1 VNFFICPASPRTY
14 APVIDVE
21 RSQMRDACG
30 ATLPL
35 MRTERAETVNTSQA
49 THTSQATQEI
59 SGKSHLRLKEGISIY
74 RTPIGLRCGTARS
87 SFAIPEKGY
96 VRALEILSGSH
107 GDEIDIAESCGMT
120 ADEYRELIWHL
131 EEHEFLETSPSI
143 LSVTTR
149 FQSVAK
155 HKRRDILP
163 DASFSQ
169 LQKRVAPELSHTR
182 LLPGV
187 NDSGASIINARQNV
201 RIEIYGSD
209 RIATLLY
216 GILLS
221 SGVTYTHFALGT
233 RSHDPLI
240 IDTDLSAGFI
250 RSTDVGQSYRQRM
263 EDLGKELS
271 LFPIERLEN
280 AQELDGEPPERY
292 IKIHVGAMDTHLLS
306 QWMSAGQ
313 EHIVISPPD
322 GGKCVIGPLVQP
334 GKTPCT
340 RCRNISIE
348 EVIGSPS
355 VTADKVLIGDRP
367 DNQEMPVFV
376 AHYLA
381 GLIASFILQRIDSNT
396 SDLMGAYME
405 VDSLALSASSL
416 IPVSRNPACGCH
428 WL

>member
-1 VNFFICPASPRTY
+1 M
-14 APVIDVE
+14 IDVE
-21 RSQMRDACG
+21 RSQVEIARG
-30 ATLPL
+30 ATLPP
-35 MRTERAETVNTSQA
+35 MT
-49 THTSQATQEI
+49 THTLHTI
-59 SGKSHLRLKEGISIY
+59 SSKSHLRLKEGISIY

-87 SFAIPEKGY
+87 SFVIPEKGY
-96 VRALEILSGSH
+96 VRALEILSTSNV
-107 GDEIDIAESCGMT
+107 DAIDIPSACGITAE
-120 ADEYRELIWHL
+120 DYRELIWNL

-155 HKRRDILP
+155 HQRRDILP
-163 DASFSQ
+163 DAAFSQ

-187 NDSGASIINARQNV
+187 HDAGVSIINARQNV
-201 RIEIYGSD
+201 RVEIYGSN

-233 RSHDPLI
+233 RSQDPLI

-250 RSTDVGQSYRQRM
+250 RSTDVGQSYKQRM

-271 LFPIERLEN
+271 LFPIERLES
-280 AQELDGEPPERY
+280 AQELDGGPPERY
-292 IKIHVGAMDTHLLS
+292 IKIHIGAMDPQLLS
-306 QWMSAGQ
+306 RWMSAGQ
-313 EHIVISPPD
+313 EHLVITPPD

-340 RCRNISIE
+340 RCRNISIN
-348 EVIGSPS
+348 EVVGSAS
-355 VTADKVLIGDRP
+355 VIADKVLIGERP

-381 GLIASFILQRIDSNT
+381 GLIASFILQRIDENR
-396 SDLMGAYME
+396 SDLTGAYMA
-405 VDSLALSASSL
+405 VDSLALSESSL
-416 IPVSRNPACGCH
+416 ISVARNPACGCH

>member
-1 VNFFICPASPRTY
+1 
-14 APVIDVE
+14 VIDVE
-21 RSQMRDACG
+21 RSQVRIACG
-30 ATLPL
+30 ATLPP
-35 MRTERAETVNTSQA
+35 MTTHTSQA
-49 THTSQATQEI
+49 THTSQQIT
-59 SGKSHLRLKEGISIY
+59 GKSHLRLKEGISIY

-96 VRALEILSGSH
+96 VRALEILSGS
-107 GDEIDIAESCGMT
+107 GSDESNIATSCGIS
-120 ADEYRELIWHL
+120 ADDYRELMWNL

-163 DASFSQ
+163 DAAFAQ
-169 LQKRVAPELSHTR
+169 LQKRVAPELSYTR

-187 NDSGASIINARQNV
+187 HDSGASIINARQNARV
-201 RIEIYGSD
+201 EIYGSD

-233 RSHDPLI
+233 RSQDPLI
-240 IDTDLSAGFI
+240 VDTDLSAGFI

-271 LFPIERLEN
+271 LFPIERLES
-280 AQELDGEPPERY
+280 AQELEGEPPESY
-292 IKIHVGAMDTHLLS
+292 LKIHIGAMDPQLLS
-306 QWMSAGQ
+306 QWMSVGQ

-322 GGKCVIGPLVQP
+322 GGKYVIGPLVQP
-334 GKTPCT
+334 GETPCT
-340 RCRNISIE
+340 RCRNISID

-355 VTADKVLIGDRP
+355 VTADKVLIGQHSEF
-367 DNQEMPVFV
+367 QEMPVFV

-381 GLIASFILQRIDSNT
+381 GLIASFILQRIDQGK
-396 SDLMGAYME
+396 SDLAGAYMA
-405 VDSLALSASSL
+405 VDSLALRESSL
-416 IPVSRNPACGCH
+416 IPVARNPACGCH

>member
-1 VNFFICPASPRTY
+1 MT
-14 APVIDVE
+14 
-21 RSQMRDACG
+21 
-30 ATLPL
+30 
-35 MRTERAETVNTSQA
+35 TEITKTM
-49 THTSQATQEI
+49 QATQLEHAPQEI
-59 SGKSHLRLKEGISIY
+59 YGKSHLRLKEGISIY
-74 RTPIGLRCGTARS
+74 RTPVGLRCGTARS

-96 VRALEILSGSH
+96 VRALEILSGIGN
-107 GDEIDIAESCGMT
+107 GDTDIPMTCGIS
-120 ADEYRELIWHL
+120 ADDFRELMWTL

-163 DASFSQ
+163 DAAFSQ

-187 NDSGASIINARQNV
+187 QDSGVSIINARQNV
-201 RIEIYGSD
+201 RVEIYGSD

-233 RSHDPLI
+233 RSHEPLI
-240 IDTDLSAGFI
+240 VDTDLSAGFI
-250 RSTDVGQSYRQRM
+250 RSTDVGQSYKQRI

-292 IKIHVGAMDTHLLS
+292 IKIHIGAMDPHLLA
-306 QWMSAGQ
+306 QWMSAEQ

-348 EVIGSPS
+348 EVVGSPS

-367 DNQEMPVFV
+367 QNEEMPVFV

-381 GLIASFILQRIDSNT
+381 GLIASFILQRIDSNE
-396 SDLMGAYME
+396 SDLTGAYMA
-405 VDSLALSASSL
+405 VDSLALSESSL
-416 IPVSRNPACGCH
+416 IPISRNPACGCH

>member
-1 VNFFICPASPRTY
+1 
-14 APVIDVE
+14 VIDVE

-233 RSHDPLI
+233 RLHDPLI

-348 EVIGSPS
+348 EVDGSPS

-381 GLIASFILQRIDSNT
+381 GLIASFILQRIDSST
-396 SDLMGAYME
+396 SDLTGAYME

>member
-1 VNFFICPASPRTY
+1 
-14 APVIDVE
+14 VIDVE
-21 RSQMRDACG
+21 YVQVLPIRG
-30 ATLPL
+30 ATLPP
-35 MRTERAETVNTSQA
+35 MT
-49 THTSQATQEI
+49 THTSHTSHTSQEI
-59 SGKSHLRLKEGISIY
+59 TSKSHLRLKEGINIY

-96 VRALEILSGSH
+96 VRALEILSSSNS
-107 GDEIDIAESCGMT
+107 DEIDIAESCGIS
-120 ADEYRELIWHL
+120 ADEYRELMWNL

-149 FQSVAK
+149 FQSIAK

-163 DASFSQ
+163 DAAFSQ

-187 NDSGASIINARQNV
+187 CDSGASIINARQNV
-201 RIEIYGSD
+201 RVEIYGSD

-250 RSTDVGQSYRQRM
+250 RSTDVGQSYKQRM

-271 LFPIERLEN
+271 LFPIERLES
-280 AQELDGEPPERY
+280 AQELDGELPERH
-292 IKIHVGAMDTHLLS
+292 IKIHIGAMDTQLLS

-313 EHIVISPPD
+313 EHLVITPPD

-340 RCRNISIE
+340 RCRNISID
-348 EVIGSPS
+348 EVVGSPS
-355 VTADKVLIGDRP
+355 VTSNKVLIGERP
-367 DNQEMPVFV
+367 EHEEMPVFV

-381 GLIASFILQRIDSNT
+381 GLIASFILQCIDSSK
-396 SDLMGAYME
+396 SDLTGAYMT
-405 VDSLALSASSL
+405 VDSLALSKSSL
-416 IPVSRNPACGCH
+416 IPVARNPACGCH

>member
-1 VNFFICPASPRTY
+1 M
-14 APVIDVE
+14 IDVD
-21 RSQMRDACG
+21 RWQVRDVSG

-35 MRTERAETVNTSQA
+35 MTTEITKTM
-49 THTSQATQEI
+49 QATQLERTSQEI
-59 SGKSHLRLKEGISIY
+59 YSKSHLRLKEGISIY
-74 RTPIGLRCGTARS
+74 RTPVGLRCGTARS

-96 VRALEILSGSH
+96 VRALEILSGIGN
-107 GDEIDIAESCGMT
+107 GDTDIPMTCGIS
-120 ADEYRELIWHL
+120 ADDFRELMWNL

-163 DASFSQ
+163 DAAFSQ
-169 LQKRVAPELSHTR
+169 LQKRVAPELSHAR

-187 NDSGASIINARQNV
+187 HDSGASIINARQNV
-201 RIEIYGSD
+201 RVEIYGSD

-216 GILLS
+216 GILLA

-233 RSHDPLI
+233 RAHDPLI

-250 RSTDVGQSYRQRM
+250 RSTDVGQSYKQRM

-271 LFPIERLEN
+271 LFPIERLES

-292 IKIHVGAMDTHLLS
+292 IKIHIGAMDPQLLS
-306 QWMSAGQ
+306 QWMSASQ
-313 EHIVISPPD
+313 EHLVITPPD

-348 EVIGSPS
+348 EIVGSPS

-367 DNQEMPVFV
+367 ENQEMPVFV

-381 GLIASFILQRIDSNT
+381 GLIASFILQRIDASK
-396 SDLMGAYME
+396 SDLTGAYME

>member
-1 VNFFICPASPRTY
+1 
-14 APVIDVE
+14 
-21 RSQMRDACG
+21 MR
-30 ATLPL
+30 L
-35 MRTERAETVNTSQA
+35 
-49 THTSQATQEI
+49 I
-59 SGKSHLRLKEGISIY
+59 FLRLVESQWRTIASSSGIW
-74 RTPIGLRCGTARS
+74 RS
-87 SFAIPEKGY
+87 TS
-96 VRALEILSGSH
+96 
-107 GDEIDIAESCGMT
+107 
-120 ADEYRELIWHL
+120 
-131 EEHEFLETSPSI
+131 FLETSPSI

-155 HKRRDILP
+155 HQRRDILP
-163 DASFSQ
+163 DAAFSQ

-187 NDSGASIINARQNV
+187 HDAGVSIINARQNV
-201 RIEIYGSD
+201 RVEIYGSD

-233 RSHDPLI
+233 RSQDPLI

-250 RSTDVGQSYRQRM
+250 RSTDVGQSFKQRM

-271 LFPIERLEN
+271 LFPIERLES

-292 IKIHVGAMDTHLLS
+292 IKIHIGAMDPQLLS
-306 QWMSAGQ
+306 RWMSAGQ
-313 EHIVISPPD
+313 EHLVITPPD

-340 RCRNISIE
+340 RCRNISIN
-348 EVIGSPS
+348 EVVGSAS
-355 VTADKVLIGDRP
+355 VIADKVPIGERS

-381 GLIASFILQRIDSNT
+381 GLIASFILQRIDENR
-396 SDLMGAYME
+396 SDLTGAYMA
-405 VDSLALSASSL
+405 VDSLALSESSL
-416 IPVSRNPACGCH
+416 ISVARNPACGCH

>member
-1 VNFFICPASPRTY
+1 MT
-14 APVIDVE
+14 
-21 RSQMRDACG
+21 
-30 ATLPL
+30 
-35 MRTERAETVNTSQA
+35 TETSHVS
-49 THTSQATQEI
+49 HTSQEI
-59 SGKSHLRLKEGISIY
+59 SSKSHLRLKEGISIY

-96 VRALEILSGSH
+96 VRALEILSSSNV
-107 GDEIDIAESCGMT
+107 DVIDIPSACGITAE
-120 ADEYRELIWHL
+120 EYRELMWNL
-131 EEHEFLETSPSI
+131 EEHEFLETSPSV

-163 DASFSQ
+163 DAAFSQ

-187 NDSGASIINARQNV
+187 RDSGASIINARQNV

-233 RSHDPLI
+233 RSQDPLV

-250 RSTDVGQSYRQRM
+250 RSTDVGQSYKQRM

-271 LFPIERLEN
+271 LFPIERLES

-292 IKIHVGAMDTHLLS
+292 IKIHIGAMDPQLLS

-313 EHIVISPPD
+313 EHLVITPPD

-340 RCRNISIE
+340 RCRNIAID
-348 EVIGSPS
+348 EVIGSAS
-355 VTADKVLIGDRP
+355 VVADKVLIGDHP
-367 DNQEMPVFV
+367 DVQEMPVFV
-376 AHYLA
+376 AHYIA
-381 GLIASFILQRIDSNT
+381 GLIASFILQRIDQNK
-396 SDLMGAYME
+396 SDLTGAYMA
-405 VDSLALSASSL
+405 VDSLALSQSSL
-416 IPVSRNPACGCH
+416 MPISRNPACGCH

>member
-1 VNFFICPASPRTY
+1 MT
-14 APVIDVE
+14 
-21 RSQMRDACG
+21 
-30 ATLPL
+30 
-35 MRTERAETVNTSQA
+35 TEITKTM
-49 THTSQATQEI
+49 QATQLERASQEI
-59 SGKSHLRLKEGISIY
+59 YGKSHLRLKEGISIY
-74 RTPIGLRCGTARS
+74 RTPVGLRCGTARS

-96 VRALEILSGSH
+96 VRALEILSGFGS
-107 GDEIDIAESCGMT
+107 GDNDIPTTCGIS
-120 ADEYRELIWHL
+120 ADDFRELMWTL

-163 DASFSQ
+163 DAAFSQ
-169 LQKRVAPELSHTR
+169 LQKRVAPELSHAR

-187 NDSGASIINARQNV
+187 HDSGASIINARQNV
-201 RIEIYGSD
+201 RVEIYGSD

-216 GILLS
+216 GILLA

-233 RSHDPLI
+233 RAHDPLI

-250 RSTDVGQSYRQRM
+250 RSTDVGQSYKQRM

-271 LFPIERLEN
+271 LFPIERLES

-292 IKIHVGAMDTHLLS
+292 IKIHIGAMDPQLLS
-306 QWMSAGQ
+306 QWMSASQ
-313 EHIVISPPD
+313 EHLVITPPD
-322 GGKCVIGPLVQP
+322 GGKCVVGPLVQP

-348 EVIGSPS
+348 EIVGSPS

-367 DNQEMPVFV
+367 ENQEMPVFV
-376 AHYLA
+376 AHFLA
-381 GLIASFILQRIDSNT
+381 GLIASFILQRIDASK
-396 SDLMGAYME
+396 SDLTGAYME

>member
-1 VNFFICPASPRTY
+1 MTTQTSHAS
-14 APVIDVE
+14 
-21 RSQMRDACG
+21 
-30 ATLPL
+30 
-35 MRTERAETVNTSQA
+35 
-49 THTSQATQEI
+49 QEI
-59 SGKSHLRLKEGISIY
+59 TSKSHLRLKEGINIY

-96 VRALEILSGSH
+96 VRALEILSSSS
-107 GDEIDIAESCGMT
+107 DVAIDIPSVCGITAE
-120 ADEYRELIWHL
+120 DYRELMWSL
-131 EEHEFLETSPSI
+131 EEHEFLETSPSV

-163 DASFSQ
+163 DAAFSQ

-187 NDSGASIINARQNV
+187 HDSGASIINARQNV
-201 RIEIYGSD
+201 RVEIYGSD

-233 RSHDPLI
+233 RSQDPLI
-240 IDTDLSAGFI
+240 VDTDLTAGFI
-250 RSTDVGQSYRQRM
+250 RSTDVGQSYKQRM

-271 LFPIERLEN
+271 LFPIERLES
-280 AQELDGEPPERY
+280 AQELDGEPVERY
-292 IKIHVGAMDTHLLS
+292 IKIHIGAMDPQLLS
-306 QWMSAGQ
+306 QWMAAEQ

-340 RCRNISIE
+340 RCRNIAIDD
-348 EVIGSPS
+348 VVGSAS
-355 VTADKVLIGDRP
+355 VTGDKVLVGERP

-381 GLIASFILQRIDSNT
+381 GLTASIILQRIDTNK
-396 SDLMGAYME
+396 SDLTGAYMA
-405 VDSLALSASSL
+405 VDSLALSESSL
-416 IPVSRNPACGCH
+416 IPIARNPACGCH

>member
-1 VNFFICPASPRTY
+1 MT
-14 APVIDVE
+14 
-21 RSQMRDACG
+21 
-30 ATLPL
+30 
-35 MRTERAETVNTSQA
+35 TETTKTAESSQA
-49 THTSQATQEI
+49 SQASHASQTTHTAQEI
-59 SGKSHLRLKEGISIY
+59 SGKSHLRLKAGINIY

-96 VRALEILSGSH
+96 VRALEILSSSN
-107 GDEIDIAESCGMT
+107 GDDLDIAESCGMT
-120 ADEYRELIWHL
+120 ADEYRELVWNL

-163 DASFSQ
+163 DAAFSQ

-187 NDSGASIINARQNV
+187 HDSGASIVNARQNV
-201 RIEIYGSD
+201 RVEIYGSD

-233 RSHDPLI
+233 RSHEPLI
-240 IDTDLSAGFI
+240 VDTDLSAGFI
-250 RSTDVGQSYRQRM
+250 RSTDVGQSYKQRM

-292 IKIHVGAMDTHLLS
+292 IKIHIGAMDPHLLA

-322 GGKCVIGPLVQP
+322 GGKCVIGPFVQP

-348 EVIGSPS
+348 EVVGSPS

-367 DNQEMPVFV
+367 EHQEMPVFV

-396 SDLMGAYME
+396 SDLTGAYMA
-405 VDSLALSASSL
+405 VDSLALSESSL

>member
-233 RSHDPLI
+233 RLHDPLI

-348 EVIGSPS
+348 EVDGSPS

-381 GLIASFILQRIDSNT
+381 GLIASFILQRIDSST
-396 SDLMGAYME
+396 SDLTGAYME

>member
-1 VNFFICPASPRTY
+1 MT
-14 APVIDVE
+14 
-21 RSQMRDACG
+21 
-30 ATLPL
+30 
-35 MRTERAETVNTSQA
+35 
-49 THTSQATQEI
+49 THTLH
-59 SGKSHLRLKEGISIY
+59 KSHLRLKEGISIY

-96 VRALEILSGSH
+96 VRALEILSSNSL
-107 GDEIDIAESCGMT
+107 DAIDIPSVCGITAE
-120 ADEYRELIWHL
+120 DYRELIWNL
-131 EEHEFLETSPSI
+131 EEHEFLETAPSV

-163 DASFSQ
+163 DAAFSQ

-187 NDSGASIINARQNV
+187 HDSGASIINARQNV
-201 RIEIYGSD
+201 RVEIYGSD

-233 RSHDPLI
+233 RSQDPLVV
-240 IDTDLSAGFI
+240 DTDLSAGFI
-250 RSTDVGQSYRQRM
+250 RSTDVGQSYKQRM

-271 LFPIERLEN
+271 LFPIEKLES
-280 AQELDGEPPERY
+280 AQEFDGEPAERY
-292 IKIHVGAMDTHLLS
+292 IKIHIGAMDPQLLS
-306 QWMSAGQ
+306 QWMAAGQ

-340 RCRNISIE
+340 RCRNIAID
-348 EVIGSPS
+348 EVIGSAS
-355 VTADKVLIGDRP
+355 VVANKVLIGERP
-367 DNQEMPVFV
+367 NIQEMPVFL

-381 GLIASFILQRIDSNT
+381 GLIASFILQRIDANT
-396 SDLMGAYME
+396 SDLTGAYMA
-405 VDSLALSASSL
+405 VDSLELSASSL
-416 IPVSRNPACGCH
+416 IPVARNPACGCH

>member
-1 VNFFICPASPRTY
+1 MTTRT
-14 APVIDVE
+14 
-21 RSQMRDACG
+21 S
-30 ATLPL
+30 
-35 MRTERAETVNTSQA
+35 
-49 THTSQATQEI
+49 H
-59 SGKSHLRLKEGISIY
+59 KSHLRLKEGINIY
-74 RTPIGLRCGTARS
+74 RTPTGLRCGTARS
-87 SFAIPEKGY
+87 SFAIPEKGF
-96 VRALEILSGSH
+96 VRALEILSSSS
-107 GDEIDIAESCGMT
+107 DDAIDIPSVCGITAE
-120 ADEYRELIWHL
+120 DYREFIWSL
-131 EEHEFLETSPSI
+131 EEHEFLETSPSV

-149 FQSVAK
+149 FQSIAK

-163 DASFSQ
+163 DAAFSQ

-187 NDSGASIINARQNV
+187 HDSGASIVNTRQNV

-233 RSHDPLI
+233 RSRDPLI

-292 IKIHVGAMDTHLLS
+292 IKIHIGAMDPQLLS

-313 EHIVISPPD
+313 EHIVITPPD
-322 GGKCVIGPLVQP
+322 GGKYVVGPLVQP

-340 RCRNISIE
+340 RCRNIAID
-348 EVIGSPS
+348 EVIGSAS
-355 VTADKVLIGDRP
+355 VIADKVLIGERP
-367 DNQEMPVFV
+367 DNQEPPVFV

-381 GLIASFILQRIDSNT
+381 GLIASIILQRIDANK
-396 SDLMGAYME
+396 SDLTGAYMA
-405 VDSLALSASSL
+405 VDSLALSKSSL
-416 IPVSRNPACGCH
+416 IPVARNPACGCH

>member
-1 VNFFICPASPRTY
+1 MTT
-14 APVIDVE
+14 
-21 RSQMRDACG
+21 Q
-30 ATLPL
+30 
-35 MRTERAETVNTSQA
+35 TSN
-49 THTSQATQEI
+49 
-59 SGKSHLRLKEGISIY
+59 KSHLRLKAGIHIY

-96 VRALEILSGSH
+96 VRALEILSSSS
-107 GDEIDIAESCGMT
+107 DVAIDIPSVCGITAE
-120 ADEYRELIWHL
+120 DYRELMWSL
-131 EEHEFLETSPSI
+131 EEHEFLETSPSV

-163 DASFSQ
+163 DAAFSQ

-187 NDSGASIINARQNV
+187 HDSGASIINARQNV
-201 RIEIYGSD
+201 RVEIYGSD

-233 RSHDPLI
+233 RSQDPLI
-240 IDTDLSAGFI
+240 IDTDLTAGFI
-250 RSTDVGQSYRQRM
+250 RSTDVGQSYKQRM

-271 LFPIERLEN
+271 LFPIERLES
-280 AQELDGEPPERY
+280 AQELDGEPVERY
-292 IKIHVGAMDTHLLS
+292 IKIHIGAMDPQLLS
-306 QWMSAGQ
+306 QWMAAEQ

-340 RCRNISIE
+340 RCRNIAID
-348 EVIGSPS
+348 EVVGSAS
-355 VTADKVLIGDRP
+355 VTADKVLVGERP
-367 DNQEMPVFV
+367 DNQEMPVFM

-381 GLIASFILQRIDSNT
+381 GLTASFILQRIDTNK
-396 SDLMGAYME
+396 SDLTGAYMA
-405 VDSLALSASSL
+405 VDSLALSESSL
-416 IPVSRNPACGCH
+416 IPIARNPACGCH

>member
-233 RSHDPLI
+233 RLHDPLI

-396 SDLMGAYME
+396 SDLTGAYME
-405 VDSLALSASSL
+405 VDSLALSSSSL

>member
-1 VNFFICPASPRTY
+1 MTTQ
-14 APVIDVE
+14 
-21 RSQMRDACG
+21 RS
-30 ATLPL
+30 
-35 MRTERAETVNTSQA
+35 
-49 THTSQATQEI
+49 HTSQEI
-59 SGKSHLRLKEGISIY
+59 TSKSHLRLKEGINIY

-96 VRALEILSGSH
+96 VRALEILSSSNV
-107 GDEIDIAESCGMT
+107 DVIDIPSACGITAE
-120 ADEYRELIWHL
+120 DYRELIWNL
-131 EEHEFLETSPSI
+131 EEHEFLETSLSV

-163 DASFSQ
+163 DAAFSQ
-169 LQKRVAPELSHTR
+169 LQKRVAPELSYTR

-187 NDSGASIINARQNV
+187 HDSGASIVNARQNV

-233 RSHDPLI
+233 RSRDPLI
-240 IDTDLSAGFI
+240 VDTDLSAGFI
-250 RSTDVGQSYRQRM
+250 RSTDVGQSYKQRM

-271 LFPIERLEN
+271 LFPIERLES
-280 AQELDGEPPERY
+280 AQELDDEPPERY
-292 IKIHVGAMDTHLLS
+292 IKIHIGAMDPQILS

-313 EHIVISPPD
+313 EHLVITPPD

-334 GKTPCT
+334 GKSPCT
-340 RCRNISIE
+340 RCRNIAID
-348 EVIGSPS
+348 EVIGSAS
-355 VTADKVLIGDRP
+355 VVADKVLIGDHP
-367 DNQEMPVFV
+367 DVQEMPVFV

-381 GLIASFILQRIDSNT
+381 GLIASFILQRIDQNK
-396 SDLMGAYME
+396 SDLTGAYMA
-405 VDSLALSASSL
+405 VDSLALSESSL
-416 IPVSRNPACGCH
+416 IPVARNPACGCH

>member
-1 VNFFICPASPRTY
+1 MTTQ
-14 APVIDVE
+14 
-21 RSQMRDACG
+21 RS
-30 ATLPL
+30 
-35 MRTERAETVNTSQA
+35 NTSQ
-49 THTSQATQEI
+49 EI
-59 SGKSHLRLKEGISIY
+59 ASKSHLRLKEGINIY
-74 RTPIGLRCGTARS
+74 RTPIGLHCGTARS

-96 VRALEILSGSH
+96 VRALEILSSSQ
-107 GDEIDIAESCGMT
+107 GDEIDIAESCGLT
-120 ADEYRELIWHL
+120 ADEYRELVWNL

-163 DASFSQ
+163 DAAFSQ

-187 NDSGASIINARQNV
+187 HDSGASIINARQNV
-201 RIEIYGSD
+201 RVEIYGSD

-250 RSTDVGQSYRQRM
+250 RSTDVGQSYKQRM

-271 LFPIERLEN
+271 LFPIERLES

-292 IKIHVGAMDTHLLS
+292 IKIQIGAMDPHLLA

-313 EHIVISPPD
+313 EHLVITPPD

-355 VTADKVLIGDRP
+355 VTADKVLIGERSDHH
-367 DNQEMPVFV
+367 EMPVFV

-381 GLIASFILQRIDSNT
+381 GLIASFILQRIDTNK
-396 SDLMGAYME
+396 SDLTGAYMA
-405 VDSLALSASSL
+405 VDSLALSESSL
-416 IPVSRNPACGCH
+416 IPIARNPACGCH

>member
-1 VNFFICPASPRTY
+1 MNFFICPASPRTY

-233 RSHDPLI
+233 RLHDPLI

-348 EVIGSPS
+348 EVDGSPS

>member
-1 VNFFICPASPRTY
+1 MR
-14 APVIDVE
+14 VIDVE
-21 RSQMRDACG
+21 RSQVRIARS

-35 MRTERAETVNTSQA
+35 MT
-49 THTSQATQEI
+49 THTSQTTQEI
-59 SGKSHLRLKEGISIY
+59 TSKSHLRLKEGISIY
-74 RTPIGLRCGTARS
+74 RTLIGLRCGTARS

-96 VRALEILSGSH
+96 VRALEILSSSNV
-107 GDEIDIAESCGMT
+107 DLIDIPSACGITAE
-120 ADEYRELIWHL
+120 EYRELMWNL
-131 EEHEFLETSPSI
+131 EEHEFLETSPSV

-163 DASFSQ
+163 DAAFSQ

-187 NDSGASIINARQNV
+187 RDSGASIINARQNV

-233 RSHDPLI
+233 RSQDPLV

-250 RSTDVGQSYRQRM
+250 RSTDVGQSYKQRM

-271 LFPIERLEN
+271 LFPIERLES

-292 IKIHVGAMDTHLLS
+292 IKIHIGAMDPQLLS

-313 EHIVISPPD
+313 EHLVITPPD

-340 RCRNISIE
+340 RCRNIAID
-348 EVIGSPS
+348 EVIGSAS
-355 VTADKVLIGDRP
+355 VVADKVLIGERP
-367 DNQEMPVFV
+367 NIQEMPVFL

-381 GLIASFILQRIDSNT
+381 GLIASFILQRIDANT
-396 SDLMGAYME
+396 SDLTGAYMA
-405 VDSLALSASSL
+405 VDSLELSASSL
-416 IPVSRNPACGCH
+416 IPVARNPACGCH

>member
-1 VNFFICPASPRTY
+1 
-14 APVIDVE
+14 VIDVE

-348 EVIGSPS
+348 EVDGSPS

-381 GLIASFILQRIDSNT
+381 GLIASFILQRIDSST
-396 SDLMGAYME
+396 SDLTGAYME

>member
-1 VNFFICPASPRTY
+1 M
-14 APVIDVE
+14 IDVE
-21 RSQMRDACG
+21 RLQVGIARG
-30 ATLPL
+30 ATLPP
-35 MRTERAETVNTSQA
+35 MT
-49 THTSQATQEI
+49 THTSHTI
-59 SGKSHLRLKEGISIY
+59 SSKSHLRLKEGIGIY

-87 SFAIPEKGY
+87 SFVIPEKGY
-96 VRALEILSGSH
+96 VRALEILSSSSV
-107 GDEIDIAESCGMT
+107 DAIDIPSACGITAE
-120 ADEYRELIWHL
+120 DYRELIWNL

-155 HKRRDILP
+155 HQRRDILP
-163 DASFSQ
+163 DAAFSQ

-187 NDSGASIINARQNV
+187 HDAGVSIINARQNV
-201 RIEIYGSD
+201 RVEIYGSN

-233 RSHDPLI
+233 RSKDPLI

-250 RSTDVGQSYRQRM
+250 RSTDVGQSYKQRM

-271 LFPIERLEN
+271 LFPIERLES

-292 IKIHVGAMDTHLLS
+292 IKIHIGAMDPQLLS
-306 QWMSAGQ
+306 RWMSAGQ
-313 EHIVISPPD
+313 EHLVITPPD

-340 RCRNISIE
+340 RCRNISIN
-348 EVIGSPS
+348 EVVGSAS
-355 VTADKVLIGDRP
+355 VIADKVLIGERP

-381 GLIASFILQRIDSNT
+381 GLIASFILQRIDENR
-396 SDLMGAYME
+396 SDLTGAYMA
-405 VDSLALSASSL
+405 VDSLALSESSL
-416 IPVSRNPACGCH
+416 ISVARNPACGCH

>member
-1 VNFFICPASPRTY
+1 
-14 APVIDVE
+14 
-21 RSQMRDACG
+21 
-30 ATLPL
+30 
-35 MRTERAETVNTSQA
+35 
-49 THTSQATQEI
+49 
-59 SGKSHLRLKEGISIY
+59 
-74 RTPIGLRCGTARS
+74 LRCGTARS

-120 ADEYRELIWHL
+120 ANEYRELIWHL

-233 RSHDPLI
+233 RLHDPLI

>member
-1 VNFFICPASPRTY
+1 MNFFICPASPRTY

-87 SFAIPEKGY
+87 SFVIPEKGY

-233 RSHDPLI
+233 RLHDPLI

-348 EVIGSPS
+348 EVDGSPS

-381 GLIASFILQRIDSNT
+381 GLIASFILQRIDSST
-396 SDLMGAYME
+396 SDLTGAYME

>member
-1 VNFFICPASPRTY
+1 MRVINVEYSQVH
-14 APVIDVE
+14 PVCD
-21 RSQMRDACG
+21 
-30 ATLPL
+30 ATLPP
-35 MRTERAETVNTSQA
+35 MTTETS
-49 THTSQATQEI
+49 HTSQIKQPSQEI
-59 SGKSHLRLKEGISIY
+59 TSKSHLRLKEGISIY

-107 GDEIDIAESCGMT
+107 SDEIDIAESCGMS
-120 ADEYRELIWHL
+120 ADEFRELVWNL

-149 FQSVAK
+149 FQSIAK
-155 HKRRDILP
+155 HKRSDILP
-163 DASFSQ
+163 DAAFSQ

-187 NDSGASIINARQNV
+187 RDSGASIINSRQNV
-201 RIEIYGSD
+201 RVEIYGSD
-209 RIATLLY
+209 RIATLVY

-233 RSHDPLI
+233 RSHNPLI

-250 RSTDVGQSYRQRM
+250 RSTDVGQSYKQRM

-271 LFPIERLEN
+271 LFPIERLES

-292 IKIHVGAMDTHLLS
+292 IKIHIGAMDTQLLS

-313 EHIVISPPD
+313 EHLVITPPD

-348 EVIGSPS
+348 EVVGSPS
-355 VTADKVLIGDRP
+355 VTADKVLIGERP
-367 DNQEMPVFV
+367 EHEEVPVFV

-381 GLIASFILQRIDSNT
+381 GLIASFILQRIDTNK
-396 SDLMGAYME
+396 SDLAGAFMA
-405 VDSLALSASSL
+405 VDSLALSESSL
-416 IPVSRNPACGCH
+416 IPVARNPACGCH

>member
-1 VNFFICPASPRTY
+1 MT
-14 APVIDVE
+14 
-21 RSQMRDACG
+21 
-30 ATLPL
+30 
-35 MRTERAETVNTSQA
+35 
-49 THTSQATQEI
+49 THTLH
-59 SGKSHLRLKEGISIY
+59 KSHLRLKEGISIY

-96 VRALEILSGSH
+96 VRALEILSSNSL
-107 GDEIDIAESCGMT
+107 DAIDIPSVCGITAE
-120 ADEYRELIWHL
+120 DYRELIWNL
-131 EEHEFLETSPSI
+131 EEHEFLETAPSV

-163 DASFSQ
+163 DAAFSQ

-187 NDSGASIINARQNV
+187 HDSGASIINARQNV
-201 RIEIYGSD
+201 RVEIYGSD

-233 RSHDPLI
+233 RSQDPLVV
-240 IDTDLSAGFI
+240 DTDLSAGFI
-250 RSTDVGQSYRQRM
+250 RSTDVGQSYKQRM

-271 LFPIERLEN
+271 LFPIERLES
-280 AQELDGEPPERY
+280 AQEFDGEPAERY
-292 IKIHVGAMDTHLLS
+292 IKIHIGAMDPQLLS
-306 QWMSAGQ
+306 QWMAAGQ

-340 RCRNISIE
+340 RCRNIAID
-348 EVIGSPS
+348 EVIGSAS
-355 VTADKVLIGDRP
+355 VVADKVLIGERP
-367 DNQEMPVFV
+367 NIQEMPVFL

-381 GLIASFILQRIDSNT
+381 GLIASFILQRIDANT
-396 SDLMGAYME
+396 SDLTGAYMA
-405 VDSLALSASSL
+405 VDSLELSASSL
-416 IPVSRNPACGCH
+416 IPVARNPACGCH